1 MGKPKDQAGAQTP
14 EEFARDELRRHREAA
29 GLTQEGLG
37 ERIFTS
43 GAYVGQMECGT
54 RRLRPEIA
62 ELIDRAFG
70 TGDYFTRL
78 ARAFKSRNKYEE
90 YFAET
95 AELER
100 LATTLYE
107 YAAALVP
114 GLLQT
119 ADYARAVMR
128 GGNPTAPAAYVD
140 GLVEFRLERA
150 RLLEHP
156 TSPELWVVLHE
167 AVLRTVVG
175 GPAVMAAQL
184 RHISAYVRA
193 HRITMQVVPFST
205 GAQGVMGSLVSIL
218 QFADAP
224 DVVYTEGPRV
234 GQLLDYPA
242 LVQRHWK
249 LYDLARAAALSPEAS
264 LALIESVAE
273 EYAKC
278 TET

>member
-1 MGKPKDQAGAQTP
+1 MAKPKAVSGAQTP
-14 EEFARDELRRHREAA
+14 EEFAREELRRHREAA

-62 ELIDRAFG
+62 ELIDRVFG

-78 ARAFKSRNKYEE
+78 ARAFKSKHVE
-90 YFAET
+90 YFAEA

-100 LATTLYE
+100 LATAIFDYGST
-107 YAAALVP
+107 LVP

-119 ADYARAVMR
+119 ADYARAVVR
-128 GGNPTAPAAYVD
+128 ATSPTALAEHVD
-140 GLVEFRLERA
+140 TVVSARAERA
-150 RLLEHP
+150 RLLGV
-156 TSPELWVVLHE
+156 PETPEVWVVLHE
-167 AVLRTVVG
+167 AALRTVVG

-184 RHISAYVRA
+184 RHVSSFVRGY
-193 HRITMQVVPFST
+193 RITVQVVPFSA
-205 GAQGVMGSLVSIL
+205 GAHGVLDASVRIM

-224 DVVYTEGPRV
+224 DVAYTEGPHA
-234 GQLLDYPA
+234 GQLLDDPA
-242 LVQRHWK
+242 LVRRHWRS
-249 LYDLARAAALSPEAS
+249 YDLARAAALSPEAS

-273 EYAKC
+273 EHARC
-278 TET
+278 AQT

>member
-1 MGKPKDQAGAQTP
+1 MAKQKDLSGAQTP
-14 EEFARDELRRHREAA
+14 EEFAREELRRHREAA

-62 ELIDRAFG
+62 ELIDKVFG

-78 ARAFKSRNKYEE
+78 ARAFKSKHVE
-90 YFAET
+90 YFAEA

-100 LATTLYE
+100 LATAIFDYGPT
-107 YAAALVP
+107 LVP

-119 ADYARAVMR
+119 ADYARAVIR
-128 GGNPTAPAAYVD
+128 ASNPTGPADRVD
-140 GLVEFRLERA
+140 SLIEARMERA
-150 RLLEHP
+150 RILDDP
-156 TSPELWVVLHE
+156 GRPELWVVLHE
-167 AVLRTVVG
+167 AVVRTAVG
-175 GPAVMAAQL
+175 GHAVMAAQL
-184 RHISAYVRA
+184 RHICSYVRA
-193 HRITMQVVPFST
+193 HRITVQVVPFAA
-205 GAQGVMGSLVSIL
+205 GAHGALGAYVRIM

-224 DVVYTEGPRV
+224 DVAYMEGPHA

-242 LVQRHWK
+242 LVRRHWRS
-249 LYDLARAAALSPEAS
+249 YDLARAAALSPQAS

-273 EYAKC
+273 EHAKC
-278 TET
+278 AQT

>member
-1 MGKPKDQAGAQTP
+1 MVKPKDLSGAQTP
-14 EEFARDELRRHREAA
+14 EEFAREELRRHREAA
-29 GLTQEGLG
+29 GLTQAALG

-54 RRLRPEIA
+54 RRLRPELA
-62 ELIDRAFG
+62 VLIDKELA
-70 TGDYFTRL
+70 TGDYFFRL
-78 ARAFKSRNKYEE
+78 ARAFKSKYEE
-90 YFAET
+90 YFAEA

-100 LATTLYE
+100 LATAIYE
-107 YAAALVP
+107 YASTLVP

-128 GGNPTAPAAYVD
+128 GGNPTALAEYVD
-140 GLVEFRLERA
+140 GLVASRLERA
-150 RLLEHP
+150 RLLEHA
-156 TSPELWVVLHE
+156 TTPELWVVLHE
-167 AVLRTVVG
+167 AVLRTAVG
-175 GPAVMAAQL
+175 GPGVMAAQL

-193 HRITMQVVPFST
+193 HRITVQVVPFSA
-205 GAQGVMGSLVSIL
+205 GAQGALGSLVTIM

-242 LVQRHWK
+242 LVHRHWK
-249 LYDLARAAALSPEAS
+249 LYDLARAAALSPAAS
-264 LALIESVAE
+264 LTLIESVTE

-278 TET
+278 AQT

>member
-1 MGKPKDQAGAQTP
+1 MAKQKDLSGAQTP
-14 EEFARDELRRHREAA
+14 EEFAREELRRHREAA
-29 GLTQEGLG
+29 GLTQDGLG

-62 ELIDRAFG
+62 ELIDKVFG

-78 ARAFKSRNKYEE
+78 ARAFKSKHVE
-90 YFAET
+90 YFAEA

-100 LATTLYE
+100 LATAIFDYGST
-107 YAAALVP
+107 LVP

-119 ADYARAVMR
+119 ADYARAVVR
-128 GGNPTAPAAYVD
+128 ATSPTALAEHVD
-140 GLVEFRLERA
+140 TVVSARAERA
-150 RLLEHP
+150 RLL
-156 TSPELWVVLHE
+156 SVPETPEVWVVLHE

-184 RHISAYVRA
+184 RHISSFVRGY
-193 HRITMQVVPFST
+193 RITVQVVPFSA
-205 GAQGVMGSLVSIL
+205 GAHGVLDASVRIM

-224 DVVYTEGPRV
+224 DVAYTEGPHA
-234 GQLLDYPA
+234 GQLLDDPA
-242 LVQRHWK
+242 LVRRHWRS
-249 LYDLARAAALSPEAS
+249 YDLARAAALSPEAS

-273 EYAKC
+273 EHARC
-278 TET
+278 AQT

>member
-1 MGKPKDQAGAQTP
+1 MAKQKDLSGAQTP
-14 EEFARDELRRHREAA
+14 EEFAREELRRHREAA

-62 ELIDRAFG
+62 ELIDKVFG
-70 TGDYFTRL
+70 TGDYFVRL
-78 ARAFKSRNKYEE
+78 ARAFKSKYEE
-90 YFAET
+90 YFAEA

-100 LATTLYE
+100 LAMAIYE
-107 YAAALVP
+107 YASTLVP

-128 GGNPTAPAAYVD
+128 GGNPTALAEYID
-140 GLVEFRLERA
+140 GLVQFRLERA
-150 RLLEHP
+150 RILDDP
-156 TSPELWVVLHE
+156 SSPEMWVVLHE
-167 AVLRTVVG
+167 AVLRTAVG

-184 RHISAYVRA
+184 RHISACVRA
-193 HRITMQVVPFST
+193 HRITVQVVPFSA
-205 GAQGVMGSLVSIL
+205 GAQGALGSLVTIM

-224 DVVYTEGPRV
+224 DVVYTEGPSV
-234 GQLLDYPA
+234 GQLVDYPA

-264 LALIESVAE
+264 LTLIESVAE

-278 TET
+278 AQT

>member
-1 MGKPKDQAGAQTP
+1 MAKQKDLSGAQTP
-14 EEFARDELRRHREAA
+14 EEFAREELRRHREAA

-62 ELIDRAFG
+62 ELIDKVFD

-78 ARAFKSRNKYEE
+78 AKAFKSKYEE
-90 YFAET
+90 HFAEA

-100 LATTLYE
+100 LATTIYE
-107 YAAALVP
+107 YASTLVP

-119 ADYARAVMR
+119 ADYARSVMW
-128 GGNPTAPAAYVD
+128 GGNPTALAEYVD
-140 GLVEFRLERA
+140 GLVTFRLERA
-150 RLLEHP
+150 RLLEDP
-156 TSPELWVVLHE
+156 VTPEMWVVLHE
-167 AVLRTVVG
+167 AVLRTAVG
-175 GPAVMAAQL
+175 GPGVMAAQL

-193 HRITMQVVPFST
+193 HRITVQVVPFSAGSQ
-205 GAQGVMGSLVSIL
+205 GALGSLVSIM

-224 DVVYTEGPRV
+224 DVVYTEGPCV
-234 GQLLDYPA
+234 GQLVDYPA

-249 LYDLARAAALSPEAS
+249 LYDLARAAALSPEVS
-264 LALIESVAE
+264 LTLIESVAE

-278 TET
+278 AQT

>member
-1 MGKPKDQAGAQTP
+1 MAKSKDMGGARTP
-14 EEFARDELRRHREAA
+14 EEFAREELRRHREAA

-62 ELIDRAFG
+62 ELIDGVFG

-78 ARAFKSRNKYEE
+78 ARAFKPKYED
-90 YFAET
+90 YFAEA

-100 LATTLYE
+100 RATAIYE
-107 YAAALVP
+107 YASTLVP
-114 GLLQT
+114 GLFQT

-128 GGNPTAPAAYVD
+128 GGNPTALAEYVD
-140 GLVEFRLERA
+140 GLVASRLERA
-150 RLLEHP
+150 ALLDDP
-156 TSPELWVVLHE
+156 ATPEVWVVLHE
-167 AVLRTVVG
+167 AVLRTEVG
-175 GPAVMAAQL
+175 GPGVMAAQL
-184 RHISAYVRA
+184 RHIAACVRG
-193 HRITMQVVPFST
+193 HRITAQVVPFSA
-205 GAQGVMGSLVSIL
+205 GAQGALGSLVSIM

-234 GQLLDYPA
+234 GQLLDYPV

-249 LYDLARAAALSPEAS
+249 LYDLARAAALSPEVS
-264 LALIESVAE
+264 LTRIESVAE

-278 TET
+278 AQT